1 MPFSFYLDKPHA
13 SEPTTKY
20 ENTDLA
26 AAQIS
31 SSCCPSEVKKV
42 LERPPYQVL
51 STALW
56 PSGTIDCN

>member
-1 MPFSFYLDKPHA
+1 MSFSFYLDKLHA
-13 SEPTTKY
+13 SDLTTKY

-42 LERPPYQVL
+42 LERPPY
-51 STALW
+51 
-56 PSGTIDCN
+56 